1 MKSYT
6 TIFIVVLSTCQSQ
19 GSKIPSDRTGWMMH
33 GTGDSNSITLK
44 THIRP
49 YHRNIVVM
57 ILSYIVKLK
66 SFTSVT

>member
-6 TIFIVVLSTCQSQ
+6 TIFIVDLGTCQSQ
-19 GSKIPSDRTGWMMH
+19 GSKIPSDRSGCMMH

-49 YHRNIVVM
+49 YHRNIVM